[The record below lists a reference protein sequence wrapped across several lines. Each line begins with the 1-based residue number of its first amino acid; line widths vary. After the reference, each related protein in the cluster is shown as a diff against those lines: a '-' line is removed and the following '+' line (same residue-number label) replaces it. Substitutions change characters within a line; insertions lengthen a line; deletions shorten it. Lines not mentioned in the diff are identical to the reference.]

1 MSAASKDAISAQIRR
16 DTKFSTAIV
25 GLVIAA
31 MMDAA
36 HAAQASLRP
45 PKSGRLIVSPENKI
59 SLDLRQ
65 GDVKGRVISDNKIQL
80 KFGAEDPHA
89 ELV

>member
-1 MSAASKDAISAQIRR
+1 MSAASKDATSAPIRR
-16 DTKFSTAIV
+16 DTVFRT
-25 GLVIAA
+25 GLVMAV

-59 SLDLRQ
+59 SLDL
-65 GDVKGRVISDNKIQL
+65 
-80 KFGAEDPHA
+80 
-89 ELV
+89 